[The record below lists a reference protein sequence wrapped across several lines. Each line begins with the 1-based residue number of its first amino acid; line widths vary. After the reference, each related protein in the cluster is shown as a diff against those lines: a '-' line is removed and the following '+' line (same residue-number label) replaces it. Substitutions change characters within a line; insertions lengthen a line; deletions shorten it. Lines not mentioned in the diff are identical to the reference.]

1 METVEQYKK
10 QKLATI
16 KTLKRLQN
24 FIENGEKFGLDNQ
37 EYLKEKINKAIEEL
51 QTDRLKVSLVGGFSE
66 GKTSIAAA
74 WSGKYDPKTMKI
86 DISESSDEIQI
97 YKLEDF
103 DLIDTPGLFGFKE
116 LNNKTKYKE
125 ITRKY
130 ISETNLLLYVMNPNN
145 PIKDSHKE
153 ELRWLFKELDL
164 LSRSVF
170 VISRFDEEVDIE
182 DEVEY
187 KKSFNIKKQSIYAR
201 LRDFDIIDDSQ
212 EVSVV
217 AVSADPFGEG
227 MDYWLS
233 NIEEY
238 HMISHIK
245 DLQQATLNK
254 IKESGGKELITIVT
268 AQSIIKDIIKKEIPN
283 VEKNIRVISN
293 EIDIFKATLLELVN
307 QKEKIEKRI
316 NTTIIELKEYIT
328 QTFTDLIIQAR
339 GTDMETIEDFFERN
353 IGDEGIVLETNIQNE
368 FSNHIDQVFLEIS
381 KTATNFE
388 SSINHYNSLV
398 GDLAIKG
405 LKESVGFMKNVSI
418 SSSTILSTRDVLMP
432 ALKFKPWGA
441 IKLANNLTKGIPV
454 VGAILEIGIEFWD
467 SYNQLQKE
475 EKFNEVKDSIIA
487 NLKKQRQEYLEL
499 ISNKDEFIK
508 CFFTNYIELSNQL
521 TNLEKEVNDKQDFK
535 ENFEK
540 WKLEAA
546 KIESDF

>member
-328 QTFTDLIIQAR
+328 QTFTDLILQAR